1 MNFQTGKQQLLDS
14 SKQIKNNWGK
24 VREIWQDEKADQFYK
39 TYIQQLERQLKA
51 AMDSIDEIDDL
62 FSEIQR
68 DCFK

>member
-14 SKQIKNNWGK
+14 TKQLNFKWNK
-24 VREIWQDEKADQFYK
+24 VKEVWQDQKADQFYK

-51 AMDSIDEIDDL
+51 SLDSIDEIDEL
-62 FSEIQR
+62 FKNIQK